1 MGGMG
6 RDALV
11 GRDAELG
18 RVRGAVE
25 AVRTGTPTTVLVVGE
40 AGVGKS
46 SLLTE
51 ALATAGAHGDVVV
64 TASGDEFESDL
75 DYGILDQL
83 RRGFP
88 PEANPGMPLE
98 PAPNADPRRVG
109 AALLRLIDA
118 VSLDGPLIV
127 VVDDAQW
134 ADRASL
140 EALTFG
146 ARRLSEG
153 ATVLLAVAV
162 RPDGLDRLPP
172 GLIELAEEGGRRL
185 DLEPLGPVAVA
196 RLAERHYGRPLPA
209 PAAARLYHHTVGNPL
224 HTNTLLDDL
233 PFEAMIRPGDLP
245 APRSYAGLVL
255 SRLADSS
262 ADAQALL
269 SALAVLGAR
278 APLADAAATAGLA
291 EPAAAS
297 RTGVAPGGAN
307 DAAGLSDAAAAS
319 GTGAGPEAPAA
330 APDAGLARAVA
341 AAEELAGRGLAV
353 LVENGQGPVLAFPHG
368 LVQASVAADLSPS
381 RRVALHLAAA
391 RVTQGE
397 EALRHRLAAAHG
409 PDAELVAEARALAE
423 RRAAAGA
430 HGGAA
435 RILLD
440 AAPVASSPPE
450 RERLVAD
457 AAVQLVVA
465 GQPLGPLAAEVAGFP
480 DSAPR
485 SYVLGRLAMARGS
498 VVEAEQFLTHAWE
511 QATTGPDA
519 DDGPSALAGPAAD
532 LLAILSVHRRRP
544 GDATTWARRALDAGG
559 DSASSATTL
568 CHGLG
573 MAGEIAE
580 AEAQM
585 SELLATET
593 RPAILLDARLGRGV
607 TRMWADDLEGA
618 RADLLEVLSQAD
630 EHGSFL
636 AEANVRC
643 FLAELDFRAGRWED
657 ALDVAEGA
665 ASVVDDAAEAW
676 LEALPHGVAATVLA
690 GRGKVDEA
698 RPHARAAT
706 ASADAT
712 GMTGARLWSLHSWL
726 RIAAAQ
732 ADHAEVAA
740 IGDRLVA
747 EGWDAVPEGVHR
759 WRAGYVESLV
769 AVGRL
774 DDADAAVSALADQAA
789 RAPGDVA
796 LATDLARAR
805 GAVAVAQGDQ
815 EAAEVAFESGL
826 ALEGGD
832 ARPFERGRL
841 ELAAAAHQR
850 RTGRRRAAADL
861 LARAGDRFEALGA
874 APWSELCAREVER
887 CGLRP
892 RSRSEARDAD
902 LTAQERL
909 VARLVATGLTNR
921 EVAAELVISAKTV
934 EHHLGR
940 VYTKLGLRSRTE
952 LAAHLAPALV

>member
-1 MGGMG
+1 
-6 RDALV
+6 
-11 GRDAELG
+11 
-18 RVRGAVE
+18 
-25 AVRTGTPTTVLVVGE
+25 
-40 AGVGKS
+40 
-46 SLLTE
+46 
-51 ALATAGAHGDVVV
+51 
-64 TASGDEFESDL
+64 
-75 DYGILDQL
+75 
-83 RRGFP
+83 
-88 PEANPGMPLE
+88 
-98 PAPNADPRRVG
+98 
-109 AALLRLIDA
+109 
-118 VSLDGPLIV
+118 
-127 VVDDAQW
+127 
-134 ADRASL
+134 
-140 EALTFG
+140 
-146 ARRLSEG
+146 
-153 ATVLLAVAV
+153 
-162 RPDGLDRLPP
+162 
-172 GLIELAEEGGRRL
+172 
-185 DLEPLGPVAVA
+185 
-196 RLAERHYGRPLPA
+196 
-209 PAAARLYHHTVGNPL
+209 
-224 HTNTLLDDL
+224 
-233 PFEAMIRPGDLP
+233 
-245 APRSYAGLVL
+245 
-255 SRLADSS
+255 
-262 ADAQALL
+262 
-269 SALAVLGAR
+269 
-278 APLADAAATAGLA
+278 
-291 EPAAAS
+291 
-297 RTGVAPGGAN
+297 
-307 DAAGLSDAAAAS
+307 
-319 GTGAGPEAPAA
+319 
-330 APDAGLARAVA
+330 
-341 AAEELAGRGLAV
+341 
-353 LVENGQGPVLAFPHG
+353 
-368 LVQASVAADLSPS
+368 
-381 RRVALHLAAA
+381 
-391 RVTQGE
+391 
-397 EALRHRLAAAHG
+397 
-409 PDAELVAEARALAE
+409 
-423 RRAAAGA
+423 
-430 HGGAA
+430 
-435 RILLD
+435 
-440 AAPVASSPPE
+440 
-450 RERLVAD
+450 
-457 AAVQLVVA
+457 
-465 GQPLGPLAAEVAGFP
+465 
-480 DSAPR
+480 
-485 SYVLGRLAMARGS
+485 
-498 VVEAEQFLTHAWE
+498 
-511 QATTGPDA
+511 
-519 DDGPSALAGPAAD
+519 
-532 LLAILSVHRRRP
+532 
-544 GDATTWARRALDAGG
+544 
-559 DSASSATTL
+559 
-568 CHGLG
+568 
-573 MAGEIAE
+573 
-580 AEAQM
+580 M

-732 ADHAEVAA
+732 ADHAQVVA

-759 WRAGYVESLV
+759 WGADYVESLV

-789 RAPGDVA
+789 RSPEDVA

-805 GAVAVAQGDQ
+805 GAVAVARGDQ

-892 RSRSEARDAD
+892 RSRSEARDVD